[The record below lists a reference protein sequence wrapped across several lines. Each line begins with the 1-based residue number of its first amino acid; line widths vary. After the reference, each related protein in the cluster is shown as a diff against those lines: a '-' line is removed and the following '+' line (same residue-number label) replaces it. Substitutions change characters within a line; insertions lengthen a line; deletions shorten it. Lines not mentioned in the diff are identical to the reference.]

1 MVKLTRK
8 QQPLNIVR
16 TRRIQEFQLV
26 TPDFDSLNLVGG
38 WSSDSG
44 ARIIIDNIL
53 SEDDYISNEEDTLS
67 EVKRREMKSWRN
79 SRKTR
84 WVLQDE

>member
-1 MVKLTRK
+1 MHNYIIWDVQHQSMAKLTRK

-16 TRRIQEFQLV
+16 IRRIQDFQLV
-26 TPDFDSLNLVGG
+26 TPDFDSLNL
-38 WSSDSG
+38 DSG

-67 EVKRREMKSWRN
+67 EVKRREIKS
-79 SRKTR
+79 
-84 WVLQDE
+84 

>member
-1 MVKLTRK
+1 MGNYIIWDVQHQSMVKLTRK

-38 WSSDSG
+38 GLSDSG

-67 EVKRREMKSWRN
+67 EVKRREMKS
-79 SRKTR
+79 
-84 WVLQDE
+84 

>member
-1 MVKLTRK
+1 MRNYIIWDVQHQSMVKLTRK

-38 WSSDSG
+38 GLSDSS

-67 EVKRREMKSWRN
+67 EVKRREMKS
-79 SRKTR
+79 
-84 WVLQDE
+84 